1 MIARKHLTQLAL
13 ILILIAGVIL
23 LSAYGQDL
31 RSAQLYRGLQQQLTE
46 TGSLLTTGAD
56 PVISVTPT
64 GSSPTDL
71 TVSSLPTTAQPS
83 LQTETETGKTQ
94 PTTAGSSS
102 SADAATEQVLTLL
115 NSLNK
120 ENPDIIGWIRI
131 PGTNIDY
138 PVVLGEDNRF
148 YLDHD
153 INRDQSRNGSIFMDY
168 RNNAGL
174 GQKHTIL
181 YGHHTRDHTM
191 FTDLMKYKVQAFS
204 QKNTIIEYYTRNRK
218 TTWKIFAAYVT
229 AVDFYYIQTI
239 FPTAVSFSR
248 FLESIRSRSKFSHPV
263 DVTPQDQIL
272 TLSTCTY
279 EFENARFV
287 VHAVLIDDTIR
298 EKSEKPPEM

>member
-1 MIARKHLTQLAL
+1 MITRKYLTQLAV
-13 ILILIAGVIL
+13 ILMLVAGVIL

-46 TGSLLTTGAD
+46 TGAPQTTGSA
-56 PVISVTPT
+56 PVISVTPSV
-64 GSSPTDL
+64 SSPTAQ
-71 TVSSLPTTAQPS
+71 TVRPLATTAQPTF
-83 LQTETETGKTQ
+83 QMENETGKTQ
-94 PTTAGSSS
+94 PTTAGSASP
-102 SADAATEQVLTLL
+102 ADAATEQVLTLL

-153 INRDQSRNGSIFMDY
+153 INRDHSRNGSIFMDY

-174 GQKHTIL
+174 GQQHTIL

-191 FTDLMKYKVQAFS
+191 FTDLMKYKEQTFG
-204 QKNTIIEYYTRNRK
+204 QKNTIIDYYTMNRK
-218 TTWKIFAAYVT
+218 TTWKIFSTYVT

-239 FPTAVSFSR
+239 FPTAESFSR
-248 FLESIRSRSKFSHPV
+248 FLKSIRSRTKFSYPV

-279 EFENARFV
+279 EFDNARFV

-298 EKSEKPPEM
+298 EKKEKPPEM